1 MGSKIILQTAEN
13 GKIDILVKEPGFPA
27 DHYLR
32 VTADE
37 LQEHLEGAGVNAPG
51 TELVDLRK

>member
-1 MGSKIILQTAEN
+1 MSNKIILQTAED
-13 GKIDILVKEPGFPA
+13 GKIDILVKMHGFPS

-37 LQEHLEGAGVNAPG
+37 LEEHLEGAGVNVPG